1 MCTLTNANSNFKMFP
16 NDQEISHKDNN
27 LQLFLIILS
36 EILKAVHQEILNSL
50 VNVNRHKTTE
60 MDLVMHLNTSL
71 IFVALEIWLSTLPI
85 QILKTMSLKALP
97 LTSGVLAF
105 TFSFQQSL
113 PHIAFF
119 PYLLFCKSN

>member
-1 MCTLTNANSNFKMFP
+1 MFP
-16 NDQEISHKDNN
+16 NNQEISHKDNN

-50 VNVNRHKTTE
+50 VNVNRHKNTE

-105 TFSFQQSL
+105 TFSFQQLL

>member
-1 MCTLTNANSNFKMFP
+1 MCTLTNANSNFKVFP

-50 VNVNRHKTTE
+50 VNVNRHKNTE

-105 TFSFQQSL
+105 TFSFQQLL
-113 PHIAFF
+113 PHIAFL